1 MLKNNLAEIFPENI
15 DDFINV
21 TDGERRVFE
30 LLKSDVLPV
39 SDFIAW
45 YEPRLLAKRN
55 QSLKP
60 DFIVW
65 GKTLGL
71 VILEIKDWTIN
82 GIKEW
87 NDNDVKCN
95 DGKSYKNPE
104 RQAVDYVNT
113 AMSNLQK
120 KAALC
125 FSSGQYKG
133 KLKFPVSY
141 GVILTNITRSEFL
154 NKLGNSINSN
164 KILFSDD
171 LLKIENGAGI
181 LLIDFLKRTSNIFTF
196 SPLNSSEI
204 DVLHAVL
211 FPRVIL
217 NANSNN
223 QSLKVLDKEQ
233 EQEAWKIGPG
243 HRIIKGVAGS
253 GKTLLIAYRAKILKA
268 MHPDYK
274 ILIICYNITL
284 KKYIRTKIKELLSDV
299 IVDDSNIDIV
309 HFHDFAYNVIRN
321 YVSDGNN
328 KIRSIGSQTEW
339 DAYQSKIGDMLLKGI
354 NDGEIK
360 QGMYDAI
367 LIDECQDLT
376 TDFLKFLLH
385 VLNKETNHLLIAIDP
400 AQNLYGGTVTWKE
413 IGIQAKGRVKT
424 LKRTYRNTKQ
434 ILEFA
439 YKFNPGRVIRLSES
453 DTEVPI
459 FPDMTERYGNKPLL
473 QGFDSANAL
482 INFIVNSIKSKNIS
496 LSLGNIGII
505 YQSNKFSYFEK
516 LKEELSKEHIDFKE
530 VKDKIDKENFD
541 YDSSEVKLIGIH
553 NVKGYEFHTVFLI
566 GVDFIRIE
574 SAEMVNLLYVGITR
588 ATDELIIPYLN
599 ENQNKPYV
607 KKMIESI

>member
-1 MLKNNLAEIFPENI
+1 MAEIFPEII
-15 DDFINV
+15 DDFVNV

-30 LLKSDVLPV
+30 LLKSDVLPG
-39 SDFIAW
+39 SDYIAW
-45 YEPRLLAKRN
+45 YEPRLQTRRN

-65 GKTLGL
+65 GNTLGL
-71 VILEIKDWTIN
+71 VIIEVKDWSIS

-87 NDNDVKCN
+87 NANEVKMY

-104 RQAVDYVNT
+104 RQAIDYVNT
-113 AMSNLQK
+113 AMANLQK
-120 KAALC
+120 KAAMC
-125 FSSGQYKG
+125 INTGQYKG

-141 GVILTNITRSEFL
+141 GVILTNITRSEFI

-171 LLKIENGAGI
+171 LLKIENGKGD
-181 LLIDFLKRTSNIFTF
+181 LLIEFLRNTSNIFSF

-204 DVLHAVL
+204 DVLRAVL
-211 FPRVIL
+211 FPRIIL
-217 NANSNN
+217 STNKNN
-223 QSLKVLDKEQ
+223 QSLKVFDKEQ

-284 KKYIRTKIKELLSDV
+284 KKYIKSKIHEIFSELT
-299 IVDDSNIDIV
+299 IDDSNIDIY
-309 HFHDFAYNVIRN
+309 HFHDFAYKVIKDQVTNGHSIIRN
-321 YVSDGNN
+321 
-328 KIRSIGSQTEW
+328 IGEQKNWNEYQT
-339 DAYQSKIGDMLLKGI
+339 KIGNILSKGI
-354 NDGEIK
+354 KDGDIK

-385 VLNKETNHLLIAIDP
+385 VLNKGTNHFLIAIDP

-413 IGIQAKGRVKT
+413 VGIQAKGRVKT

-439 YKFNPGRVIRLSES
+439 YRFNPGRVIRLSES
-453 DTEVPI
+453 DTEVPL
-459 FPDMTERYGNKPLL
+459 FPDMTERNGKKPTI
-473 QGFDSANAL
+473 QGFSDSNKV
-482 INFIVNSIKSKNIS
+482 ISYIINSIKSSINAS
-496 LSLGNIGII
+496 SLGNIGII
-505 YQSNKFSYFEK
+505 FQTPKFSYFEYI
-516 LKEELSKEHIDFKE
+516 KEQLTFENIPFKE
-530 VKDKIDKENFD
+530 IKDKSDKENFD
-541 YDSSEVKLIGIH
+541 FDSNEVKIINIH

-566 GVDFIRIE
+566 GVDFIKIE

-599 ENQNKPYV
+599 ENHNKPYIR
-607 KKMIESI
+607 KMIGAI

>member
-1 MLKNNLAEIFPENI
+1 MAELFPENI
-15 DDFINV
+15 EDFVNV
-21 TDGERRVFE
+21 TDGERRVFD
-30 LLKSDVLPV
+30 LLKSDVLPETEY
-39 SDFIAW
+39 IAW
-45 YEPRLLAKRN
+45 YEPRLQARRG

-65 GKTLGL
+65 GNTLGL
-71 VILEIKDWTIN
+71 VILEVKDWNIS

-87 NDNDVKCN
+87 NDAEMKSN

-104 RQAVDYVNT
+104 RQAIDYVNT
-113 AMSNLQK
+113 AMNNLQN

-125 FSSGQYKG
+125 INSGQYKG

-141 GVILTNITRSEFL
+141 GVILTNITRTEFA

-171 LLKIENGAGI
+171 LLKIENGNGD
-181 LLIDFLKRTSNIFTF
+181 LLIEFLRNTSNIFSF

-204 DVLHAVL
+204 DVLRAVL
-211 FPRVIL
+211 FPRIIL
-217 NANSNN
+217 SSKINN
-223 QSLKVLDKEQ
+223 QSLKALDKEQ

-284 KKYIRTKIKELLSDV
+284 KKYIRTKIKELLSEV
-299 IVDDSNIDIV
+299 SIDDSQIEIV
-309 HFHDFAYNVIRN
+309 HFHDFAYDVIRK
-321 YVSDGNN
+321 YVSDGSQ
-328 KIRSIGSQTEW
+328 KIRTIGKQTVW
-339 DAYQSKIGDMLLKGI
+339 NVYQTKLGNIL
-354 NDGEIK
+354 NDGVKNNEIK
-360 QGMYDAI
+360 EGLYDAI

-376 TDFLKFLLH
+376 TDYMKFLLH
-385 VLNKETNHLLIAIDP
+385 VLNKKTNHLLIAIDP

-439 YKFNPGRVIRLSES
+439 YRFNPSRVIRLSES
-453 DTEVPI
+453 DTEVPL
-459 FPDMTERYGNKPLL
+459 FPDMTERYGKKPLI
-473 QGFDSANAL
+473 QGFDSSNAL
-482 INFIVNSIKSKNIS
+482 INFIVNSIKGKNTS

-516 LKEELSKEHIDFKE
+516 LKEELSKEHISYKE
-530 VKDKIDKENFD
+530 IKDKNDKENFD
-541 YDSSEVKLIGIH
+541 FASNEVKLINIY
-553 NVKGYEFHTVFLI
+553 NVKGYEFHTVCLV
-566 GVDFIRIE
+566 GMDFIKIE
-574 SAEMVNLLYVGITR
+574 SIETINLLYVGITR

-599 ENQNKPYV
+599 ENLSKPYV
-607 KKMIESI
+607 IKMIESM

>member
-1 MLKNNLAEIFPENI
+1 MAEIFPENI

-30 LLKSDVLPV
+30 LLKSNVLPE
-39 SDFIAW
+39 SEYIAW
-45 YEPRLLAKRN
+45 YEPRLQAKRN

-65 GKTLGL
+65 GNTLGL
-71 VILEIKDWTIN
+71 VILEVKDWNIS

-87 NDNDVKCN
+87 NDAEMKSN

-104 RQAVDYVNT
+104 RQAIDYVNT
-113 AMSNLQK
+113 AMANLQK

-125 FSSGQYKG
+125 INTGQYKG

-141 GVILTNITRSEFL
+141 GVILTNITRSEFI

-171 LLKIENGAGI
+171 LLKIENGKGD
-181 LLIDFLKRTSNIFTF
+181 LLIEFLRNTSNIFSF

-204 DVLHAVL
+204 DVLRAVL
-211 FPRVIL
+211 FPRIIL
-217 NANSNN
+217 STNKNN

-284 KKYIRTKIKELLSDV
+284 KKYIKSKIQEIFSELT
-299 IVDDSNIDIV
+299 IDDSNIDIY
-309 HFHDFAYNVIRN
+309 HFHDFAYKVIKDQVTNGHSIIRN
-321 YVSDGNN
+321 
-328 KIRSIGSQTEW
+328 IGEQKDWNVYQT
-339 DAYQSKIGDMLLKGI
+339 KIGNILSKGI
-354 NDGEIK
+354 KDGEIK

-385 VLNKETNHLLIAIDP
+385 VLNKETNHFLIAIDP

-424 LKRTYRNTKQ
+424 LKKTYRNTKQ

-439 YKFNPGRVIRLSES
+439 YNFNPGRVIRLSES
-453 DTEVPI
+453 DTEVPL
-459 FPDMTERYGNKPLL
+459 FPDMAERNGKKPVI
-473 QGFDSANAL
+473 QGFDNTRM
-482 INFIVNSIKSKNIS
+482 IIDFIINSIDILKNTM
-496 LSLGNIGII
+496 SLGNIGII
-505 YQSNKFSYFEK
+505 FQTPKFAYYET
-516 LKEELSKEHIDFKE
+516 LTEQLSVEHIPYKE
-530 VKDKIDKENFD
+530 IKNKQDKENFD
-541 YDSSEVKLIGIH
+541 FESNEVKLIGVH
-553 NVKGYEFHTVFLI
+553 NVKGYEFHTIFLV

-574 SAEMVNLLYVGITR
+574 STEMINLLYVGITR
-588 ATDELIIPYLN
+588 ATDELIIPYLDDN
-599 ENQNKPYV
+599 RNKPYIR
-607 KKMIESI
+607 KMIEAT